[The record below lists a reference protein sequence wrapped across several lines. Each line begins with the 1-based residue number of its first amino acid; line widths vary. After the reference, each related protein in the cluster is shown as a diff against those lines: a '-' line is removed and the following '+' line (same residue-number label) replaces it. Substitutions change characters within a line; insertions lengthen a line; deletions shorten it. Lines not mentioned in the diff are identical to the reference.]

1 MGELRRHGRVLF
13 VLGLAVA
20 IVGAALVVAGE
31 GIAGIVIA
39 VVGVIVLLLGWVG
52 EQRRSEAELPHPPTR

>member
-1 MGELRRHGRVLF
+1 V
-13 VLGLAVA
+13 
-20 IVGAALVVAGE
+20 LVVAGQ